1 MSSKGRKKKTPE
13 ICQSWVSLLCCTH
26 VIYTHPFFMK
36 VNWDNMH
43 SNFEGIDWLRCSRK
57 IPNHFSKNIS
67 IKLNLGIIIEYSP
80 EKILKQN
87 GEIVHY
93 HFYHNGLK
101 SHLPQIYKLCNQL
114 PSPHWII
121 TDKHT
126 LFTCFNLMHGH
137 ISR

>member
-1 MSSKGRKKKTPE
+1 MIWPVQQKGIKIHYQQPFISQSLKFVVRHQEKEDAWNVPVLSKF
-13 ICQSWVSLLCCTH
+13 VML
-26 VIYTHPFFMK
+26 YTCNLYTSFFMK

-67 IKLNLGIIIEYSP
+67 IKSNLGIIIEYIL

-93 HFYHNGLK
+93 HNDLK
-101 SHLPQIYKLCNQL
+101 SHFPQ
-114 PSPHWII
+114 
-121 TDKHT
+121 
-126 LFTCFNLMHGH
+126 MHH
-137 ISR
+137 IQVM